1 MSDRD
6 EVEANFRRAVREFIE
21 CARGYGFTYDQASEL
36 AKRICLKESDQVAR
50 EKRAQFKIVKSDP
63 EESA

>member
-21 CARGYGFTYDQASEL
+21 RARGYGFTYGQAAEL
-36 AKRICLKESDQVAR
+36 AKRICLKESDKIAR
-50 EKRAQFKIVKSDP
+50 EKRAKFKVV
-63 EESA
+63 E